1 MSYNKHI
8 KILCICTSL
17 PLQIQTKVSKLKEK
31 ITLNFHV
38 NTNDTSLSANKIL
51 FRFPFNRSRV
61 NTTKISFMLLVQV
74 IETNELIYISN
85 P

>member
-1 MSYNKHI
+1 MTYNKHI
-8 KILCICTSL
+8 RILCICASL

-31 ITLNFHV
+31 ITLNLHV

-51 FRFPFNRSRV
+51 FGFPFNRSRV

-74 IETNELIYISN
+74 IETSELIYISN

>member
-38 NTNDTSLSANKIL
+38 NTNDTSLLGNKIL

-61 NTTKISFMLLVQV
+61 NTTKISFMLFVQV
-74 IETNELIYISN
+74 IETSELIYISN